1 MDRWVQNLFVVECV
15 RARGLELGR
24 CRIIESLNYVL
35 SLATY
40 SKRWLSEREKL
51 DLRGLQRLA
60 LTRNFSLIF
69 NFSKYCYLVCKHT
82 QVLFLLTVSFKVSE
96 RHSKFAEYVQ
106 VVNDYVD
113 TYFLQKRKTSLNR
126 FACSY
131 LSQVELFDNKKSP

>member
-51 DLRGLQRLA
+51 ELA

-69 NFSKYCYLVCKHT
+69 NFSKYCYLVCKRT

-106 VVNDYVD
+106 VVNDYAD
-113 TYFLQKRKTSLNR
+113 TCFLQKRKTSLNR

-131 LSQVELFDNKKSP
+131 LAQVELFDNKKSP